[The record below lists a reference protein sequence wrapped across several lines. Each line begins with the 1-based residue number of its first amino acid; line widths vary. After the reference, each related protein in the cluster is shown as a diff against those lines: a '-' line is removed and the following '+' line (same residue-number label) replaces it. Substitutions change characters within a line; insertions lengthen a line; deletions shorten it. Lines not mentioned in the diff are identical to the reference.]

1 MDSYG
6 KGEKIENAL
15 PPSFIM
21 SASPDS
27 SSPSPRLPAPVSAS
41 GASPIDLRSLRVEE
55 FLKARSLTANSQK
68 AYRRELRRFLAWTER
83 PISQITPRQIVQY
96 KEHLEKSLAESSV
109 NRALSALKS
118 FFGWVIEAYPDSL
131 STNPTKAVALFR
143 LPSPPAFDLLESEV
157 EALVAAVGQLPPERQ
172 YRETAL
178 VAVLLHG
185 LRAGEV
191 AALNLGDYDGIR
203 LTIRKGKDDSGGTV
217 PLNRQ
222 AREYLNAYLKER
234 RRLGERYA
242 KHRPLF
248 LSQSPVPGKGE
259 RLGYQGIYYT
269 IKRLG
274 QLAGIANL
282 TPHRLR
288 HTYATKLLLK
298 GIDSLHARTLTRH
311 KSEANFKRYAKR
323 ALSAAAERAFYE
335 AIGEEPPT
343 L

>member
-1 MDSYG
+1 
-6 KGEKIENAL
+6 
-15 PPSFIM
+15 
-21 SASPDS
+21 
-27 SSPSPRLPAPVSAS
+27 
-41 GASPIDLRSLRVEE
+41 
-55 FLKARSLTANSQK
+55 
-68 AYRRELRRFLAWTER
+68 
-83 PISQITPRQIVQY
+83 
-96 KEHLEKSLAESSV
+96 LEKSLAESSV

-118 FFGWVIEAYPDSL
+118 FFGWLIEAYPDSL
-131 STNPTKAVALFR
+131 STDPTKAVALFK
-143 LPSPPAFDLLESEV
+143 LPSPPAFDLSESEV
-157 EALVAAVGQLPPERQ
+157 EALTRAIGQLPPDHQKRDA
-172 YRETAL
+172 AL

-222 AREYLNAYLKER
+222 ARECLNAYLKER
-234 RRLGERYA
+234 RHLGERYA

-269 IKRLG
+269 IKGLG
-274 QLAGIANL
+274 QLAGIENL

>member
-1 MDSYG
+1 MPA
-6 KGEKIENAL
+6 N
-15 PPSFIM
+15 
-21 SASPDS
+21 PDS
-27 SSPSPRLPAPVSAS
+27 SSSSPRLPTAVPAS

-55 FLKARSLTANSQK
+55 FLKARSLCANSK
-68 AYRRELRRFLAWTER
+68 TAYRRELRRFLAWTER

-96 KEHLEKSLAESSV
+96 KAYLEESLAESSI

-118 FFGWVIEAYPDSL
+118 FFGWLIEAYPDSL
-131 STNPTKAVALFR
+131 STNPTKAVALNK
-143 LPSPPAFDLLESEV
+143 LSSPPAFDLSDFEV
-157 EALVAAVGQLPPERQ
+157 EALVTAIAQLPEARQ
-172 YRETAL
+172 KRDAAL

-222 AREYLNAYLKER
+222 ARQCLNAYLEER
-234 RRLGERYA
+234 RHTGERFS
-242 KHRPLF
+242 KNRSLF
-248 LSQSPVPGKGE
+248 LSCSPIHLKGE

-269 IKRLG
+269 IKELG
-274 QLAGIANL
+274 QKAGIAKL

-343 L
+343 P

>member
-1 MDSYG
+1 MP
-6 KGEKIENAL
+6 AQ
-15 PPSFIM
+15 
-21 SASPDS
+21 PDS
-27 SSPSPRLPAPVSAS
+27 SSPSPQTPAPIKSA
-41 GASPIDLRSLRVEE
+41 GLIDLRYVRVEE

-83 PISQITPRQIVQY
+83 PWSQITPRQIVQY

-118 FFGWVIEAYPDSL
+118 FFGWLLAAYPDSL
-131 STNPTKAVALFR
+131 ATNPTSSVALNK

-157 EALVAAVGQLPPERQ
+157 EALVAAVEQLLPERQ

-203 LTIRKGKDDSGGTV
+203 LTIRQGKDDSGGTV

-222 AREYLNAYLKER
+222 ARECLNAYLKER
-234 RRLGERYA
+234 RHLGERYA

-269 IKRLG
+269 IKGLG
-274 QLAGIANL
+274 QLAGIENL

>member
-1 MDSYG
+1 MPL
-6 KGEKIENAL
+6 N
-15 PPSFIM
+15 
-21 SASPDS
+21 PDFN
-27 SSPSPRLPAPVSAS
+27 PRPQTPAS
-41 GASPIDLRSLRVEE
+41 GASPIDLREVRVEE
-55 FLKARSLTANSQK
+55 FLKARSLCANSK
-68 AYRRELRRFLAWTER
+68 TAYRRELRRFLAWTER
-83 PISQITPRQIVQY
+83 HLCQITPRQIVQY

-118 FFGWVIEAYPDSL
+118 FFCWLKEAYPDSL
-131 STNPTKAVALFR
+131 STNPTSSVALNK
-143 LPSPPAFDLLESEV
+143 LPSPLALDLSESEV
-157 EALVAAVGQLPPERQ
+157 EALKGAIGQLPIDHQKRDA
-172 YRETAL
+172 AL

-191 AALNLGDYDGIR
+191 AALNMGDYDGIR

-222 AREYLNAYLKER
+222 ARQCLNAYLEER
-234 RRLGERYA
+234 RNSGERFN
-242 KHRPLF
+242 KNRPLF
-248 LSQSPVPGKGE
+248 LSCSPIHSKGE

-269 IKRLG
+269 IKELG
-274 QLAGIANL
+274 QKASIANL

-323 ALSAAAERAFYE
+323 ALSVAAERAFYE
-335 AIGEEPPT
+335 AIGEEPPN

>member
-1 MDSYG
+1 MSAIPD
-6 KGEKIENAL
+6 
-15 PPSFIM
+15 
-21 SASPDS
+21 SASPRPDS
-27 SSPSPRLPAPVSAS
+27 PAS
-41 GASPIDLRSLRVEE
+41 GASPIDMRCLRVEE

-68 AYRRELRRFLAWTER
+68 AYRRELQRFLAWTER
-83 PISQITPRQIVQY
+83 PMSQITPRQIVQY

-118 FFGWVIEAYPDSL
+118 FFSWLIEAYPDSL
-131 STNPTKAVALFR
+131 ATNPTKAVALNK

-157 EALVAAVGQLPPERQ
+157 EALVAAVEQLPPERQ

-191 AALNLGDYDGIR
+191 AALNLEDYDGIR
-203 LTIRKGKDDSGGTV
+203 LTIRQGKDDSSGTV

-222 AREYLNAYLKER
+222 ARDSLNAYLKER
-234 RRLGERYA
+234 RHSGERYA
-242 KHRPLF
+242 KARPLF
-248 LSQSPVPGKGE
+248 LSQSPIPGQKE
-259 RLGYQGIYYT
+259 RLGYQGIYYA
-269 IKRLG
+269 IKALG

-288 HTYATKLLLK
+288 HTYATKLLLR

-323 ALSAAAERAFYE
+323 ALAAAAERAFYE

>member
-1 MDSYG
+1 MGSG
-6 KGEKIENAL
+6 KGGKIENASL
-15 PPSFIM
+15 RVSLM
-21 SASPDS
+21 SAVPDS
-27 SSPSPRLPAPVSAS
+27 SSPTPRSPAPVSAS
-41 GASPIDLRSLRVEE
+41 GASPIDLREVRVEE

-118 FFGWVIEAYPDSL
+118 FFGWLIEAYPDSL
-131 STNPTKAVALFR
+131 STNPTKAVALNK

-203 LTIRKGKDDSGGTV
+203 LTIRQGKDDSGGTV

-222 AREYLNAYLKER
+222 ARECLNAYLKER
-234 RRLGERYA
+234 RHMGERYT

-269 IKRLG
+269 IRELG
-274 QLAGIANL
+274 QIAGIANL

-323 ALSAAAERAFYE
+323 ALAAAAERAFYE

-343 L
+343 P